1 MVIEKIRDAKAVY
14 KRFAEKGRMMPDGV
28 TYVASWVSLEGDT
41 CYQVMECEKEEL
53 LHQWASNWNDLTDFE
68 FLPVLSS
75 KDMSEK
81 MANKK

>member
-1 MVIEKIRDAKAVY
+1 M
-14 KRFAEKGRMMPDGV
+14 
-28 TYVASWVSLEGDT
+28 EGDT